1 MSIQQLPNGKWRV
14 QIRRKDCA
22 KIDRV
27 FETEAEAREV
37 ERTALAKIKPSASG
51 ATLAD
56 VWSRYCESRD
66 FAEKKDW
73 TRKTETSKAKSVLRI
88 LGNVEIAELE
98 KRKSIIK
105 DYIDTRSKEKSE
117 RTKKVPSGT
126 TIRLEVAL
134 ISTLCNYAIDR
145 DYISS
150 NPAIGIKRPT
160 NKRRKRRVKENEVL
174 MLRNY
179 LDDDRAYYVHEDCRF
194 LMCMYYL
201 GCRPGELSSV
211 KISNVDL
218 NNRTILFEDT
228 KTGLDRKAHI
238 VLDAIELVKAQ
249 IEYSK
254 RKTKNEG
261 DLLFTTFNRKKEW
274 GVFNYSHSIKK
285 LKREEII
292 EEDFH
297 AHAMR
302 REFVSR
308 HIENGTE
315 LFTIKK
321 QTGHKSI
328 AAVEIYDEALATSR
342 SMRRALDV
350 EAIKTREQHFVEML
364 KRENFTID
372 EIELLLKRSK
382 DN

>member
-27 FETEAEAREV
+27 FETEEEARDV
-37 ERTALAKIKPSASG
+37 ERTALAKITPKASG

-56 VWSRYCESRD
+56 IWSRYCDSRD
-66 FAEKKDW
+66 FAEKKEW
-73 TRKTETSKAKSVLRI
+73 TRKTETSKAKTILRI
-88 LGNVEIAELE
+88 IGNVEIAELE

-134 ISTLCNYAIDR
+134 ISTLCSYAIDR

-150 NPAIGIKRPT
+150 NPVIGIKRPT
-160 NKRRKRRVKENEVL
+160 NKRRKRRVKENEV
-174 MLRNY
+174 MLLKNY
-179 LDDDRAYYVHEDCRF
+179 LEDDRAYDIHEDCRF
-194 LMCMYYL
+194 LLCMYYL
-201 GCRPGELSSV
+201 GCRPGELSNV

-218 NNRTILFEDT
+218 SDRTILFEDT
-228 KTGLDRKAHI
+228 KTGLDRRAHI
-238 VLDAIELVKAQ
+238 VIDAIDLVKDQ
-249 IEYSK
+249 IEYSQ
-254 RKTKNEG
+254 RKTKSAGE
-261 DLLFTTFNRKKEW
+261 LLFTTFNRKKVW
-274 GVFNYSHSIKK
+274 STFNYSHSIKK
-285 LKREEII
+285 LKKEEIL
-292 EEDFH
+292 EETFH

-302 REFVSR
+302 REFISR

-342 SMRRALDV
+342 NMRKTLDA
-350 EAIKTREQHFVEML
+350 EASKTRDIHLIEML
-364 KRENFTID
+364 KSKKFTVD
-372 EIELLLKRSK
+372 EIELILSK
-382 DN
+382 SK